1 VLRYA
6 AGRLLSAL
14 PVLAIVS
21 LLSFGIVWIVPGDVA
36 AEMAGPTATAEEL
49 ARLRERLGLT
59 KPWHEQLVGWYG
71 ALLQG
76 DLGESIL
83 LRQGV
88 GAAIVERLPVTL
100 SLTFTALVI
109 AFVCGTALGV
119 LAAVRAGQAADRA
132 AMGTALIG
140 FSLPDFWL
148 GLVFVYVFAVLLG
161 WLPTGGYV
169 PFTQDPLGWAQA
181 MILPAGTL
189 SLSQMGLFA
198 RMTRAAML
206 EVLRQDYVRTAR
218 AKGMPDWI
226 VVGKH
231 ALRNALIP
239 VVTVAGIACGV
250 LLGGAVVIESVFSL
264 PGVGRLIVG
273 AIQRRDYPV
282 IQGGLLLTATIFVL
296 VNLAVDL
303 LYAALDPRIRHGR
316 R

>member
-1 VLRYA
+1 MLKYA
-6 AGRLLSAL
+6 AGRLLTVL
-14 PVLAIVS
+14 PVLLIVS
-21 LLSFGIVWIVPGDVA
+21 ALSFGIVWIVPGDVA

-59 KPWHEQLVGWYG
+59 RPWHEQLVGWYS
-71 ALLQG
+71 ALLHG

-88 GAAIVERLPVTL
+88 AEAIVERLPVTL
-100 SLTFTALVI
+100 ALTFLALAI
-109 AFVCGTALGV
+109 AFVL
-119 LAAVRAGQAADRA
+119 
-132 AMGTALIG
+132 GTALIG

-148 GLVFVYVFAVLLG
+148 GLVFVYVFAVVLG

-169 PFTQDPLGWAQA
+169 PFGEDPVGWARS
-181 MILPAGTL
+181 MLLPAATL
-189 SLSQMGLFA
+189 ALSQMGLFA

-218 AKGMPDWI
+218 AKGMPGWI

-231 ALRNALIP
+231 ALGNALIP

-250 LLGGAVVIESVFSL
+250 LLGGAVVVESVFSL

-296 VNLAVDL
+296 VNLLVDL
-303 LYAALDPRIRHGR
+303 LYATLDPRIRHGR

>member
-1 VLRYA
+1 MGRYA
-6 AGRLLSAL
+6 AGRLLAAL
-14 PVLAIVS
+14 PVLLLVS
-21 LLSFGIVWIVPGDVA
+21 LLSFAIVWIVPGDVA
-36 AEMAGPTATAEEL
+36 SEMAGPTATAQEL
-49 ARLRERLGLT
+49 ARLRERLGLDR
-59 KPWHEQLVGWYG
+59 PWFEQLVGWYA
-71 ALLQG
+71 ALAQG

-100 SLTFTALVI
+100 SLTVLALII
-109 AFVCGTALGV
+109 ALLIGTALGII
-119 LAAVRAGQAADRA
+119 AAVRAGGLADRA

-148 GLVFVYVFAVLLG
+148 GLVLVYIFAVQLA
-161 WLPTGGYV
+161 WLPTGGFV
-169 PFTQDPLGWAQA
+169 PFTQDPLGWARSMA
-181 MILPAGTL
+181 LPAATL
-189 SLSQMGLFA
+189 ALSQIGLFA

-218 AKGMPDWI
+218 AKGMPAWI

-231 ALRNALIP
+231 AFRNALIP
-239 VVTVAGIACGV
+239 LVTVAGIALGV
-250 LLGGAVVIESVFSL
+250 LLGGAVVIEQVFSL

-282 IQGGLLLTATIFVL
+282 IQGGLLLTATIFVV

-303 LYAALDPRIRHGR
+303 LYALLDPRIRHAR

>member
-6 AGRLLSAL
+6 AGRLLAAL

-59 KPWHEQLVGWYG
+59 RPWHEQLIGWYG
-71 ALLQG
+71 ALARG

-100 SLTFTALVI
+100 SLTFTALII

-119 LAAVRAGQAADRA
+119 IAAVRAGKAADRA

-140 FSLPDFWL
+140 FSIPDFWL
-148 GLVFVYVFAVLLG
+148 GLVFVYLFAVVLG

-169 PFTQDPLGWAQA
+169 AFSTDPLGWARN

-189 SLSQMGLFA
+189 ALAQMGLFA

-218 AKGMPDWI
+218 AKGMPGWI

-239 VVTVAGIACGV
+239 VVTVAGIAVGV

-282 IQGGLLLTATIFVL
+282 IQGGLLLTATIFVV
-296 VNLAVDL
+296 VNLLVDL

>member
-1 VLRYA
+1 VWKYA
-6 AGRLLSAL
+6 AGRLLTAL
-14 PVLAIVS
+14 PVLLIVS
-21 LLSFGIVWIVPGDVA
+21 ALSFGIVWIVPGDVA

-59 KPWHEQLVGWYG
+59 RPWHEQLVGWYS
-71 ALLQG
+71 ALLHG

-88 GAAIVERLPVTL
+88 TEAIVERLPVTL
-100 SLTFTALVI
+100 ALTFLALAIALVL
-109 AFVCGTALGV
+109 GTALGV
-119 LAAVRAGQAADRA
+119 VAAVRAGKGADRL

-169 PFTQDPLGWAQA
+169 PFGEDPVGWARS
-181 MILPAGTL
+181 MLLPAATL
-189 SLSQMGLFA
+189 ALSQMGLFA

-218 AKGMPDWI
+218 AKGMPGWI

-231 ALRNALIP
+231 ALGNALIP

-296 VNLAVDL
+296 VNLLVDL

>member
-1 VLRYA
+1 MLKYA
-6 AGRLLSAL
+6 AGRLLTAL
-14 PVLAIVS
+14 PVLLIVS
-21 LLSFGIVWIVPGDVA
+21 ALSFGIVWIVPGDVA

-59 KPWHEQLVGWYG
+59 RPWHEQLVGWYG
-71 ALLQG
+71 ALLRG

-88 GAAIVERLPVTL
+88 AEAIIERLPVTL
-100 SLTFTALVI
+100 ALTFLALAI
-109 AFVCGTALGV
+109 AFVVGTTLGV
-119 LAAVRAGQAADRA
+119 VAAVRAGKGADRV

-169 PFTQDPLGWAQA
+169 EFTADPLGWARA

-189 SLSQMGLFA
+189 ALSQMGLFA
-198 RMTRAAML
+198 RMTRATML

-218 AKGMPDWI
+218 AKGMPGWS

-296 VNLAVDL
+296 VNLLVDL

-316 R
+316 G

>member
-1 VLRYA
+1 MLRYA
-6 AGRLLSAL
+6 TGRLITAL
-14 PVLAIVS
+14 PVLALVS

-36 AEMAGPTATAEEL
+36 AEMAGPTATAEEV

-59 KPWHEQLVGWYG
+59 RPWHEQLIGWYS
-71 ALLQG
+71 ALARG

-100 SLTFTALVI
+100 SLTFTALLI

-119 LAAVRAGQAADRA
+119 LAAVRAGKAADRA

-140 FSLPDFWL
+140 FSIPDFWL
-148 GLVFVYVFAVLLG
+148 GLVFVWLFAVVLG
-161 WLPTGGYV
+161 WLPSGGYV
-169 PFTQDPLGWAQA
+169 PFAQDPLGWARS
-181 MILPAGTL
+181 MLLPAATL
-189 SLSQMGLFA
+189 ALSQMGLFA

-218 AKGMPDWI
+218 AKGMPGWI

-264 PGVGRLIVG
+264 PGVGRLIIG

>member
-1 VLRYA
+1 VIRYA
-6 AGRLLSAL
+6 AGRLVAAL
-14 PVLAIVS
+14 PVLVIVS

-36 AEMAGPTATAEEL
+36 VEMAGPTATAEEL
-49 ARLRERLGLT
+49 ERLRERLGLT
-59 KPWHEQLVGWYG
+59 LPWHEQLIGWYG
-71 ALLQG
+71 ALLRG

-88 GAAIVERLPVTL
+88 GAAIMERLPVTL
-100 SLTFTALVI
+100 SLTFTALLI

-119 LAAVRAGQAADRA
+119 IAAVRAGQTADRM

-169 PFTQDPLGWAQA
+169 EFTTDPLGWARS
-181 MILPAGTL
+181 MLLPAATL
-189 SLSQMGLFA
+189 ALSQMGLFA
-198 RMTRAAML
+198 RMTRASML

-218 AKGMPDWI
+218 AKGMPGWI

-296 VNLAVDL
+296 VNLVVDL

-316 R
+316 S

>member
-1 VLRYA
+1 MARYA
-6 AGRLLSAL
+6 AGRLLTAL
-14 PVLAIVS
+14 PVLLLVS
-21 LLSFGIVWIVPGDVA
+21 LLSFAIVWIVPGDVA
-36 AEMAGPTATAEEL
+36 AEMAGPTATAAEL
-49 ARLRERLGLT
+49 ARLRERLGLD
-59 KPWHEQLVGWYG
+59 KPLLDQLIGWYA
-71 ALLQG
+71 ALARG

-100 SLTFTALVI
+100 SLTVLALVI
-109 AFVCGTALGV
+109 ALVVGTALGIV
-119 LAAVRAGQAADRA
+119 AAVRAGGVADRA

-140 FSLPDFWL
+140 FSVPDFWL
-148 GLVFVYVFAVLLG
+148 GLVLVYVFAVQLA
-161 WLPTGGYV
+161 WLPTGGFT
-169 PFTQDPLGWAQA
+169 PFTQDPLAWLRSMA
-181 MILPAGTL
+181 LPAATL
-189 SLSQMGLFA
+189 ALSQIGLFA

-218 AKGMPDWI
+218 AKGMPGWI

-231 ALRNALIP
+231 AFRNALIP
-239 VVTVAGIACGV
+239 IVTVAGIALGV
-250 LLGGAVVIESVFSL
+250 LLGGAVVVEQVFSL

-303 LYAALDPRIRHGR
+303 LYATLDPRLRHGR
-316 R
+316 G

>member
-1 VLRYA
+1 MLRYA
-6 AGRLLSAL
+6 AGRLLAAL
-14 PVLAIVS
+14 PVLLIVS

-59 KPWHEQLVGWYG
+59 RPWHEQLVGWYG

-88 GAAIVERLPVTL
+88 AAAIVERLPVTL
-100 SLTFTALVI
+100 SLTFTALAI
-109 AFVCGTALGV
+109 AFVAGTALGT
-119 LAAVRAGQAADRA
+119 LAAVRAGKAADRA

-140 FSLPDFWL
+140 FSIPDFWL
-148 GLVFVYVFAVLLG
+148 GLVFVYVFAVVLG

-169 PFTQDPLGWAQA
+169 PFATDPLGWARS
-181 MILPAGTL
+181 MLLPAATL
-189 SLSQMGLFA
+189 ALAQMGLFA

-206 EVLRQDYVRTAR
+206 EVLQQDYIRTAR
-218 AKGMPDWI
+218 AKGMPGWI

-296 VNLAVDL
+296 VNLVVDL
-303 LYAALDPRIRHGR
+303 LYATLDPRIRHGR

>member
-6 AGRLLSAL
+6 AGRLAAAL
-14 PVLAIVS
+14 PVLLLVS
-21 LLSFGIVWIVPGDVA
+21 LLSFGIVWVVPGDVA
-36 AEMAGPTATAEEL
+36 AEMAGPTATAEEV
-49 ARLRERLGLT
+49 AQLRERLGLGR
-59 KPWHEQLVGWYG
+59 PPLEQVAGWYA
-71 ALLQG
+71 ALARG

-88 GAAIVERLPVTL
+88 AEAIISRLPVTL
-100 SLTFTALVI
+100 SLTGVALALALVLG
-109 AFVCGTALGV
+109 VALGV
-119 LAAVRAGQAADRA
+119 VAAVRAGRLADRA
-132 AMGTALIG
+132 AMATALVG

-148 GLVFVYVFAVLLG
+148 GLVLVYLFAVQFG

-169 PFTQDPLGWAQA
+169 EFSTSPLGW
-181 MILPAGTL
+181 MRSLILPAAALALT
-189 SLSQMGLFA
+189 QVGLFA

-218 AKGMPDWI
+218 AKGLSAFS

-231 ALRNALIP
+231 ALTNALIP
-239 VVTVAGIACGV
+239 VVTVAGISAGV
-250 LLGGAVVIESVFSL
+250 LLGGAVVVESVFSL

-303 LYAALDPRIRHGR
+303 LYAAIDPRIRHGR

>member
-1 VLRYA
+1 MWRYA
-6 AGRLLSAL
+6 GKRLLAAL
-14 PVLAIVS
+14 PVLLLVS
-21 LLSFGIVWIVPGDVA
+21 ALSFAIVWIVPGDVA

-49 ARLRERLGLT
+49 ARLRARLGLD
-59 KPWHEQLVGWYG
+59 KPWFEQVVGWYA
-71 ALLQG
+71 ALARG

-88 GAAIVERLPVTL
+88 ASAIIGRLPVTL
-100 SLTFTALVI
+100 SLTFLALAMALAAGV
-109 AFVCGTALGV
+109 ALGV
-119 LAAVRAGQAADRA
+119 FAAVRAGRAADRA
-132 AMGTALIG
+132 AMGAALVG

-148 GLVFVYVFAVLLG
+148 GLVLVWLFAVQLG

-169 PFTQDPLGWAQA
+169 PFGESPLGWLRSLA
-181 MILPAGTL
+181 MPAGALALT
-189 SLSQMGLFA
+189 QMGLFA

-218 AKGMPDWI
+218 AKGLPPLLVI
-226 VVGKH
+226 GKH

-239 VVTVAGIACGV
+239 VVTVAGISTGV
-250 LLGGAVVIESVFSL
+250 LLGGAVVIEQVFSL

-273 AIQRRDYPV
+273 AILRRDYPV

-303 LYAALDPRIRHGR
+303 LYAALDPRIRHG
-316 R
+316 

>member
-1 VLRYA
+1 MIRYA
-6 AGRLLSAL
+6 AGRLLAAL

-36 AEMAGPTATAEEL
+36 VEMAGPTATAEEL

-59 KPWHEQLVGWYG
+59 RPRHEQLIGWYG
-71 ALLQG
+71 ALLRG

-100 SLTFTALVI
+100 SLTFTALAI
-109 AFVCGTALGV
+109 ASVCGTALGV
-119 LAAVRAGQAADRA
+119 VAAVRAGKATDRA

-140 FSLPDFWL
+140 FSIPDFWL
-148 GLVFVYVFAVLLG
+148 GLVFVYLFAVVLG

-169 PFTQDPLGWAQA
+169 AFSADPLGWARN

-189 SLSQMGLFA
+189 ALAQMGLFA

-218 AKGMPDWI
+218 AKGMPGWV

-239 VVTVAGIACGV
+239 VVTVAGIAVGV

-296 VNLAVDL
+296 VNLLVDL

>member
-1 VLRYA
+1 MLRYA
-6 AGRLLSAL
+6 TGRLITAL
-14 PVLAIVS
+14 PVLLLVS

-36 AEMAGPTATAEEL
+36 AEMAGPTATAEEV

-59 KPWHEQLVGWYG
+59 RPWHEQLVGWYT
-71 ALLQG
+71 ALAQG

-100 SLTFTALVI
+100 SLTFSALVI
-109 AFVCGTALGV
+109 AFVVGTSLGV

-140 FSLPDFWL
+140 FSIPDFWL
-148 GLVFVYVFAVLLG
+148 GLVFVWLFAVVLG
-161 WLPTGGYV
+161 WLPSGGYV
-169 PFTQDPLGWAQA
+169 PFAQDPLGWARS
-181 MILPAGTL
+181 MLLPAGTL
-189 SLSQMGLFA
+189 ALSQMGLFA

-218 AKGMPDWI
+218 AKGMPGWI

-264 PGVGRLIVG
+264 PGVGRLIIG

-296 VNLAVDL
+296 VNLLVDL

>member
-1 VLRYA
+1 VIRYA
-6 AGRLLSAL
+6 AGRLVTAL
-14 PVLAIVS
+14 PVLFIVS

-59 KPWHEQLVGWYG
+59 KPWHEQLIGWYG

-88 GAAIVERLPVTL
+88 GAAIMERLPVTL
-100 SLTFTALVI
+100 SLTFTALAI
-109 AFVCGTALGV
+109 AFLCGTALGV
-119 LAAVRAGQAADRA
+119 LAAVRAGKLADRA

-169 PFTQDPLGWAQA
+169 AFTEDPLGWARS
-181 MILPAGTL
+181 MLLPAATL
-189 SLSQMGLFA
+189 ALAQMGLFA

-218 AKGMPDWI
+218 AKGMPGWI

>member
-1 VLRYA
+1 MLRYA
-6 AGRLLSAL
+6 AGRLLAAL

-49 ARLRERLGLT
+49 ARLRERLGLMR
-59 KPWHEQLVGWYG
+59 PWHEQLIGWYG
-71 ALLQG
+71 ALAHG

-100 SLTFTALVI
+100 SLTFTALAI
-109 AFVCGTALGV
+109 ALVCGTALGIV
-119 LAAVRAGQAADRA
+119 AAVRAGKAADRA

-140 FSLPDFWL
+140 FSIPDFWL
-148 GLVFVYVFAVLLG
+148 GLVFVYLFAVVLG

-169 PFTQDPLGWAQA
+169 AFGADPLGWARS

-189 SLSQMGLFA
+189 ALSQMGLFA

-218 AKGMPDWI
+218 AKGMPGWI

-239 VVTVAGIACGV
+239 VVTVAGIAVGV

-296 VNLAVDL
+296 VNLLVDL

>member
-6 AGRLLSAL
+6 AGRIVSAL
-14 PVLAIVS
+14 PVLLIVS
-21 LLSFGIVWIVPGDVA
+21 ALSFAIVWIVPGDVA
-36 AEMAGPTATAEEL
+36 VEMAGPTATAEEL
-49 ARLRERLGLT
+49 ERLRDRLGLT
-59 KPWHEQLVGWYG
+59 RPWHEQLIGWYG

-88 GAAIVERLPVTL
+88 MSAIVERLPVTL
-100 SLTFTALVI
+100 SLTFLALAI
-109 AFVCGTALGV
+109 SFVAGTALGV
-119 LAAVRAGQAADRA
+119 LAAVRAGKAADRA

-140 FSLPDFWL
+140 FSVPDFWL
-148 GLVFVYVFAVLLG
+148 GLVFVYLFAVVLG

-169 PFTQDPLGWAQA
+169 EFTEDPLGWAQS

-189 SLSQMGLFA
+189 ALSQMGLFA

-218 AKGMPDWI
+218 AKGMPSWI

-296 VNLAVDL
+296 VNLLVDL
-303 LYAALDPRIRHGR
+303 LYAALDPRIRHGGR
-316 R
+316 

>member
-1 VLRYA
+1 MRYA
-6 AGRLLSAL
+6 AGRILSAL
-14 PVLAIVS
+14 PVLLLVS

-49 ARLRERLGLT
+49 QRLRERLGLT
-59 KPWHEQLVGWYG
+59 RPFWEQLTGWYG
-71 ALLQG
+71 ALLRG

-88 GAAIVERLPVTL
+88 ASAILERLPVTL
-100 SLTFTALVI
+100 SLTFTALAI
-109 AFVCGTALGV
+109 AFVTGTALGV
-119 LAAVRAGQAADRA
+119 LAAVRAGKGADRA
-132 AMGTALIG
+132 AMGAALVG
-140 FSLPDFWL
+140 FSVPDFWL
-148 GLVFVYVFAVLLG
+148 GLVFVYLFAVVLG
-161 WLPTGGYV
+161 WLPSGGYV
-169 PFTQDPLGWAQA
+169 PFSQDPLGWARG
-181 MILPAGTL
+181 MVLPAGTL
-189 SLSQMGLFA
+189 ALAQMGLFA
-198 RMTRAAML
+198 RMARAAML
-206 EVLRQDYVRTAR
+206 EVLRQDYIRTAR
-218 AKGMPDWI
+218 AKGMPGWV

-239 VVTVAGIACGV
+239 VVTVAGIATGV

>member
-1 VLRYA
+1 MLRYA
-6 AGRLLSAL
+6 AGRLVSAL
-14 PVLAIVS
+14 PVLLIVS

-36 AEMAGPTATAEEL
+36 VEMAGPTATAEEL

-59 KPWHEQLVGWYG
+59 KPWHEQLIGWYG

-100 SLTFTALVI
+100 SLTFTALLI

-119 LAAVRAGQAADRA
+119 LAAVRAGKAADRA

-148 GLVFVYVFAVLLG
+148 GLVFVYLFAVVLG

-189 SLSQMGLFA
+189 ALSQMGLFA

-218 AKGMPDWI
+218 AKGMPGWI

>member
-1 VLRYA
+1 MLRYA

-14 PVLAIVS
+14 PVLLIVS
-21 LLSFGIVWIVPGDVA
+21 ALSFGIVWIVPGDVA

-49 ARLRERLGLT
+49 GRLRERLGLT
-59 KPWHEQLVGWYG
+59 RPWHEQLLGWYG
-71 ALLQG
+71 ALLRG

-88 GAAIVERLPVTL
+88 AAAIVERLPVTL
-100 SLTFTALVI
+100 SLTFLALGIALV
-109 AFVCGTALGV
+109 AGTALGV
-119 LAAVRAGQAADRA
+119 LAAVRAGRAADRA
-132 AMGTALIG
+132 AMSVALVG
-140 FSLPDFWL
+140 FSVPDFWL
-148 GLVFVYVFAVLLG
+148 GLVLVYLFAVVLG

-169 PFTQDPLGWAQA
+169 PFGQDPAGWARS
-181 MILPAGTL
+181 MLLPAATL
-189 SLSQMGLFA
+189 ALSQIGLFA

-218 AKGMPDWI
+218 AKGMPRWV

-282 IQGGLLLTATIFVL
+282 IQGGLLLTATIFVM

-303 LYAALDPRIRHGR
+303 LYAALDPRIRHGHR
-316 R
+316 